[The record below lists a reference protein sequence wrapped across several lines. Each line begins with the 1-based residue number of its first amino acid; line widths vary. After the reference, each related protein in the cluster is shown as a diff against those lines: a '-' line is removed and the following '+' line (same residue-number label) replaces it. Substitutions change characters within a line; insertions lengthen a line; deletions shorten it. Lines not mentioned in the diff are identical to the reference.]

1 MGKEGYSL
9 HFYPDDE
16 RLDVK
21 NRAGTVV
28 KSYPARTVDMN
39 EVRKGTPRYEEPPKG
54 TFIVQVIQPITTKN
68 WAYSRIAW
76 GEMVE
81 IRTSDMAV
89 FHKGKKILNLD
100 EQSYPLE
107 TIIESY
113 NDMPEVVQAIR
124 KGKTIR
130 VPYRFNDFGSMGI
143 KFFKDINGNKRFD
156 PQIEHIVPTYIHST
170 PGDEWDRI
178 NNQDKAR
185 ALGYSHGC
193 IHMYPSDIDE
203 ILANYVVRRVTTV
216 TIH

>member
-21 NRAGTVV
+21 NSNGAVV
-28 KSYPARTVDMN
+28 KRYPARTVDMD
-39 EVRKGTPRYEEPPKG
+39 EVRNGTPRYEEPPKG
-54 TFIVQVIQPITTKN
+54 TFIIQVIQPITTKN
-68 WAYSRIAW
+68 WDYSQIAW

-89 FHKGKKILNLD
+89 FDLSGKKMFILD
-100 EQSYPLE
+100 YGVKDIIRSY
-107 TIIESY
+107 S
-113 NDMPEVVQAIR
+113 DMPEVVQAIQR
-124 KGKTIR
+124 RQTIR
-130 VPYRFNDFGSMGI
+130 VPYRFNDFGHIGI
-143 KFFKDINGNKRFD
+143 KFFKDINGNKKFD

-170 PGDEWDRI
+170 PSDEWDRI

-203 ILANYVVRRVTTV
+203 LLREYVVRRVTTV

>member
-89 FHKGKKILNLD
+89 FDHTGKKILILGCKP
-100 EQSYPLE
+100 EELTWIYS
-107 TIIESY
+107 
-113 NDMPEVVQAIR
+113 DMPEVVQAIQKR
-124 KGKTIR
+124 QNIR